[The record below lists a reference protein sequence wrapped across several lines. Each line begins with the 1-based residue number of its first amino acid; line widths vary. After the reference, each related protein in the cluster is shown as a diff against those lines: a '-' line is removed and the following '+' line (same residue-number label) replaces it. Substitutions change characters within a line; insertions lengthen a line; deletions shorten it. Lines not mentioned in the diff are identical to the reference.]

1 MCCQKLT
8 KYKNAIQE
16 SRHDTHPHHSH
27 YHSTFPSLPSRV
39 ALALHEAAQL
49 LEGHAARLGH
59 EPEVRSSR
67 RATPPRGDARRAR
80 SRVEDARRAE
90 LLDEQREGG
99 GDERVV
105 HHQML
110 IGWHVCGAKDGCW
123 TTSFTNHRT

>member
-1 MCCQKLT
+1 MNCVCCQKLT

-59 EPEVRSSR
+59 EPELTKSHA
-67 RATPPRGDARRAR
+67 ATH
-80 SRVEDARRAE
+80 
-90 LLDEQREGG
+90 
-99 GDERVV
+99 DEREAV
-105 HHQML
+105 
-110 IGWHVCGAKDGCW
+110 
-123 TTSFTNHRT
+123 